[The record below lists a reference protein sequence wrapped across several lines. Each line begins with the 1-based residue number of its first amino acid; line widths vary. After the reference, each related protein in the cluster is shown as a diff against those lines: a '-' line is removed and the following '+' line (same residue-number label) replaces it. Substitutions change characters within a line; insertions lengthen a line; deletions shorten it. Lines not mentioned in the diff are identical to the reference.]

1 MSDCPPGCLVNFYI
15 LHGGFVEVSDHYH
28 TSGKF
33 KRSER
38 LKERQ
43 ILSGEGD
50 TGRIRSV
57 QITMVQGTGRGDGC
71 IKVNNIKA

>member
-1 MSDCPPGCLVNFYI
+1 MADCPPGSLVNFNI
-15 LHGGFVEVSDHYH
+15 LHEGFVEVSDYH

-38 LKERQ
+38 LMERQ
-43 ILSGEGD
+43 ILSGEGA

-71 IKVNNIKA
+71 IKVKNIKA

>member
-1 MSDCPPGCLVNFYI
+1 MSDCPPGCIVNFYI
-15 LHGGFVEVSDHYH
+15 LHEGFVKGSDYH

-33 KRSER
+33 KRLER

-50 TGRIRSV
+50 TGKIRSV

>member
-1 MSDCPPGCLVNFYI
+1 MSDFLTGCLVNFYI
-15 LHGGFVEVSDHYH
+15 LHEGFVEVSDYH

-33 KRSER
+33 KRFER

-50 TGRIRSV
+50 TGKICSV
-57 QITMVQGTGRGDGC
+57 QMTMVQGTSRGDGC

>member
-15 LHGGFVEVSDHYH
+15 LHERFVEVSDHYH

-43 ILSGEGD
+43 ILSGED
-50 TGRIRSV
+50 ATGRIRSV
-57 QITMVQGTGRGDGC
+57 QITMVQGTGRGESC

>member
-1 MSDCPPGCLVNFYI
+1 M
-15 LHGGFVEVSDHYH
+15 
-28 TSGKF
+28 SGKF

-38 LKERQ
+38 LKERH

-57 QITMVQGTGRGDGC
+57 QITMVRGTGRGDGC
-71 IKVNNIKA
+71 IKVNNIKV

>member
-1 MSDCPPGCLVNFYI
+1 MNFYI
-15 LHGGFVEVSDHYH
+15 LHEGFVEVSDYH

-33 KRSER
+33 SER

-43 ILSGEGD
+43 ILSGEGA

>member
-15 LHGGFVEVSDHYH
+15 LHERFVEVSDYH

-38 LKERQ
+38 LKERK
-43 ILSGEGD
+43 ILSGED
-50 TGRIRSV
+50 ATGRIRSV

>member
-15 LHGGFVEVSDHYH
+15 LHEGFVEVSDYH

-57 QITMVQGTGRGDGC
+57 QMTMVQGKGRGDGC

>member
-1 MSDCPPGCLVNFYI
+1 MSDCPPGCIVNFYI
-15 LHGGFVEVSDHYH
+15 LHEGFVEVSDYY

-33 KRSER
+33 KRLER

-50 TGRIRSV
+50 TGKIRSV

>member
-1 MSDCPPGCLVNFYI
+1 MSDCPPGCIVNFYI
-15 LHGGFVEVSDHYH
+15 LHEGFVEVSDYL

-33 KRSER
+33 KRLER

-50 TGRIRSV
+50 TGKIRSV